1 MFDKVLIANRGEIA
15 LRVIRTC
22 REMGVH
28 TVAVHSPVDAHQP
41 HVLAADQAVA
51 LPGDP
56 PADSYLN
63 IERLVAAAR
72 DAGAQA
78 VHPGYGF
85 LAENGDFAEA
95 CQAAGLTFIGPPA
108 DVLRAVGDKLTAR
121 ELAQAA
127 SVPVTPGTLEPAS
140 DPDLLA
146 KQAAEIGYPVMLKA
160 AAGGGGKGMRR
171 VDGPGQL
178 AEAVARA
185 ASEAKAAFSDDRV
198 YLERCIVD
206 PRHVEVQILAD
217 DHGQVIHL
225 FERECSVQRR
235 HQKIIEEAPSPALDE
250 ALRER
255 MCSAAVAVAR
265 QAGYRNAGTVEFL
278 LDSGGAFY
286 FMEVNARLQVE
297 HPVTEAICGLD
308 LVRAQLHLAAGER
321 LPWTQGQVTRRG
333 WALECRIYAED
344 PGKGFLPSPGRVL
357 GLRPPVGPG
366 VRFDCG
372 VEPGSQVP
380 VEYDPILAKLITW
393 GQDRPAALARMR
405 RALAETAVLGVDTAV
420 DLLLDVIAS
429 QPFAEGRLT
438 TSFLDDHFADWRP
451 CPERTRALL
460 AGWLVAELTGAGAG
474 RAAATGGE
482 PGAGPVDP
490 WDTLTGF
497 RLEG

>member
-22 REMGVH
+22 REMGVA
-28 TVAVHSPVDAHQP
+28 TVAVHSPVDAAAP
-41 HVLAADQAVA
+41 HVLAADEAVA
-51 LPGDP
+51 LPGDA
-56 PADSYLN
+56 PAESYLN

-72 DAGAQA
+72 DTGAQA

-85 LAENGDFAEA
+85 LAENGDFAQA
-95 CQAAGLTFIGPPA
+95 CQDAGLRFIGPPP

-140 DPDLLA
+140 DPALLA
-146 KQAAEIGYPVMLKA
+146 EQAADIGYPVMLKA

-171 VDGPGQL
+171 VDSPEQL
-178 AEAVARA
+178 ADAIARA
-185 ASEAKAAFSDDRV
+185 RSEAMASFSDDRV
-198 YLERCIVD
+198 YLEKCVLD

-255 MCSAAVAVAR
+255 MCQAAVAVAR

-278 LDSGGAFY
+278 LDRSGAFY

-297 HPVTEAICGLD
+297 HPVTEAICGID
-308 LVRAQLHLAAGER
+308 LVRAQLNVAAGGR
-321 LPWTQGQVTRRG
+321 LPWTQREITRRG

-344 PGKGFLPSPGRVL
+344 PRAGFMPSPGRLL
-357 GLRPPVGPG
+357 GLRAPVGPG

-372 VEPGSQVP
+372 VEPGSRIP

-393 GQDRPAALARMR
+393 GEDRPAALARME

-420 DLLLDVIAS
+420 ELLLDVIRS
-429 QPFAEGRLT
+429 RPFAAGDLT
-438 TSFLDDHFADWRP
+438 TAFLVDHFGDWKP
-451 CPERTRALL
+451 DPDRTRALL
-460 AGWLVAELTGAGAG
+460 AGWLVAELTGG
-474 RAAATGGE
+474 AATRATTDGG
-482 PGAGPVDP
+482 GAARPVDP
-490 WDTLTGF
+490 WDTLSGF
-497 RLEG
+497 KLEG

>member
-22 REMGVH
+22 REMGVA
-28 TVAVHSPVDAHQP
+28 TVAVHSPVDRGAP

-51 LPGDP
+51 LPGDA

-63 IERLVAAAR
+63 IERLVAAAA
-72 DAGAQA
+72 DTGAQA

-85 LAENGDFAEA
+85 LAENGDFAQA
-95 CQAAGLTFIGPPA
+95 CQTAGLTFIGPPA

-127 SVPVTPGTLEPAS
+127 EVPVTPGTPEPAS
-140 DPDLLA
+140 DPDLLV

-160 AAGGGGKGMRR
+160 AAGGGGKGMRK
-171 VDGPGQL
+171 VDDPGQL

-198 YLERCIVD
+198 YLEKCIVE

-250 ALRER
+250 DLRVR
-255 MCSAAVAVAR
+255 MCAAATAVAK

-278 LDSGGAFY
+278 LDADGAFY

-308 LVRAQLHLAAGER
+308 LVRAQLLLAAGER
-321 LPWTQGQVTRRG
+321 LPWTQDQITRRG

-344 PGKGFLPSPGRVL
+344 PKAGFMPSPGRVL
-357 GLRPPVGPG
+357 GLQPPAGPG

-372 VEPGSQVP
+372 VEPGTQVP

-393 GQDRPAALARMR
+393 GEDRPAALSRMA

-420 DLLLDVIAS
+420 ELLLDVVAS
-429 QPFAEGRLT
+429 EPFGAGRLT
-438 TSFLDDHFADWRP
+438 TAFLDDHFADWQP
-451 CPERTRALL
+451 GPERTRALL
-460 AGWLVAELTGAGAG
+460 AGWLAAELTGVGARLTCAAEGGPAG
-474 RAAATGGE
+474 
-482 PGAGPVDP
+482 GPVDP
-490 WDTLTGF
+490 WDTLSGF